1 MFVANNQ
8 TAGRNN
14 VVGSSAAGVT
24 GAQQLLD
31 LTSLSK
37 MLGQSK
43 VAQVLTIYLRDAPKE
58 IELMKAAF
66 EERAVDTLYNVAHK
80 LKGSSGLIKANNVF
94 VLLQQIETIARIG
107 KVNESV
113 KIAIDAVDCEY
124 KKLEPMIQAELR
136 KLID

>member
-8 TAGRNN
+8 TTVRNN
-14 VVGSSAAGVT
+14 VVDNSAAGVT
-24 GAQQLLD
+24 VAKPLLD

-37 MLGQSK
+37 MIGQNK

-58 IELMKAAF
+58 IQLMKAAF
-66 EERAVDTLYNVAHK
+66 EERAVDKLYNMAHK

-94 VLLQQIETIARIG
+94 VLLQQIEIVARSG

-113 KIAIDAVDCEY
+113 KMAIEAVDCEY
-124 KKLEPMIQAELR
+124 KKLEPMIQAELNR
-136 KLID
+136 LID